1 LGEHGAALAAYLA
14 RHRTGALPWLNRGP
28 RRPLRL
34 STAQR
39 RRVERLYACDFALIE
54 SLRAERRKRAEQALV
69 GVTIAAE

>member
-1 LGEHGAALAAYLA
+1 MLK
-14 RHRTGALPWLNRGP
+14 
-28 RRPLRL
+28 L

-69 GVTIAAE
+69 GVAIAAE